1 LSDDQGLVRRIKELE
16 AEVSRLQGL
25 AAIPYRAVI
34 DDMSELIV
42 RWKPDGTR
50 LFVNNAYCR
59 LFGASREEL
68 IGTTFWPL
76 INEEDRQAVQAR
88 IAGLTVD
95 SPVTT
100 GNHRAIGPDGQV
112 IWMEWVDRA
121 IFDDRQQ
128 LVELQSVGRDITKR
142 VQLEEDARRVARGDA
157 AARATA
163 AIAHDLRNVL
173 QVMSGV
179 TAVLERGQIESQDI
193 SDLHGAMRAARDL
206 LTRLDDVSHG
216 RVMQPVDVDLSDRVE
231 KLSGLLSAM
240 VGARIK
246 IERRIHEEPC
256 RIKGDPTQI
265 DQILLNL
272 VRNSWD
278 AMPQGGNIVIETEVA
293 TRPRLATARWPADVG
308 RFAVLRVSDD
318 GAGIS
323 AEILPRV
330 FDARITTK
338 PNGQGLGL
346 ATVKAIVDGHDGVV
360 TVESS
365 PAGTT
370 FELAFPLVVPEL

>member
-1 LSDDQGLVRRIKELE
+1 
-16 AEVSRLQGL
+16 
-25 AAIPYRAVI
+25 VI

-59 LFGASREEL
+59 LFGATREEL

-76 INEEDRQAVQAR
+76 ISDEDREEVKAR
-88 IAGLTVD
+88 IASLSVD
-95 SPVTT
+95 NQVTT
-100 GNHRAIGPDGQV
+100 GQHRAIGSDGQV
-112 IWMEWVDRA
+112 ICMEWVDRA
-121 IFDDRQQ
+121 IFDDNGH
-128 LVELQSVGRDITKR
+128 LIELQSVGRDITKR

-179 TAVLERGQIESQDI
+179 TAVLERGQIDSQDL
-193 SDLHGAMRAARDL
+193 SDLHGAMRAAKDL

-216 RVMQPVDVDLSDRVE
+216 RVMQPIDVDLSDRVE
-231 KLSGLLSAM
+231 KLSGLLTAM

-246 IERRIHEEPC
+246 VERRIHKEPC
-256 RIKGDPTQI
+256 RIKGDPTQV

-278 AMPQGGNIVIETEVA
+278 AMPQGGSIVIETEIA
-293 TRPRLATARWPADVG
+293 TRPRLATARWPSNVG

-318 GAGIS
+318 GSGIS
-323 AEILPRV
+323 AEILPRI

-338 PNGQGLGL
+338 PSGQGLGL
-346 ATVKAIVDGHDGVV
+346 ATVKTIVDSHGGVV

-365 PAGTT
+365 PSGTI

>member
-1 LSDDQGLVRRIKELE
+1 MSDDQGLVRRIKELE
-16 AEVSRLQGL
+16 AEVSRLQDL
-25 AAIPYRAVI
+25 AAIPYRAVV

-59 LFGASREEL
+59 LFGATREEI
-68 IGTTFWPL
+68 IGTTFWHL
-76 INEEDRQAVQAR
+76 VNEEDREAVQAR

-100 GNHRAIGPDGQV
+100 GQHRAIGPDGQV

-121 IFDDRQQ
+121 IFDDKQR

-142 VQLEEDARRVARGDA
+142 VQLEEDARRVVRGDA

-193 SDLHGAMRAARDL
+193 SDLHGAMRAARAL

-216 RVMQPVDVDLSDRVE
+216 RVMKPIDVDLSDRVE
-231 KLSGLLSAM
+231 KLSGLLTAM

-246 IERRIHEEPC
+246 IQRRIHKEPC

-278 AMPQGGNIVIETEVA
+278 AMPQGVNIVIETDVA
-293 TRPRLATARWPADVG
+293 TRPRLASACWPANGG
-308 RFAVLRVSDD
+308 RFSVLRVSDD
-318 GAGIS
+318 GSGIS

-365 PAGTT
+365 PTGTT

>member
-1 LSDDQGLVRRIKELE
+1 M
-16 AEVSRLQGL
+16 SRLQDL

-59 LFGASREEL
+59 LFDATREEL

-76 INEEDRQAVQAR
+76 INEDDRQEVQAR
-88 IAGLTVD
+88 IAALTVD
-95 SPVTT
+95 DPVTT
-100 GNHRAIGPDGQV
+100 GQHRAIGPDGQV

-121 IFDDRQQ
+121 IFDEQRR
-128 LVELQSVGRDITKR
+128 LVELQSVGRDVTKR

-157 AARATA
+157 AARAIA

-179 TAVLERGQIESQDI
+179 TAVIERGQIEKQDI

-216 RVMQPVDVDLSDRVE
+216 RVMQPVDVDLNERVE
-231 KLSGLLSAM
+231 KLCGLLTAM

-246 IERRIHEEPC
+246 IRTRIHKVPC
-256 RIKGDPTQI
+256 RMKGDPTQI
-265 DQILLNL
+265 DQSLLNL
-272 VRNSWD
+272 VRNAWD
-278 AMPQGGNIVIETEVA
+278 AMPEGGTIVIETDIA
-293 TRPRLATARWPADVG
+293 SKPRLATARWPANVG
-308 RFAVLRVSDD
+308 RFAVLRVSDE
-318 GAGIS
+318 GMGIS
-323 AEILPRV
+323 PEILPRV

-346 ATVKAIVDGHDGVV
+346 ATVKAIVDGHGGAIA
-360 TVESS
+360 VESRPGS
-365 PAGTT
+365 TT
-370 FELAFPLVVPEL
+370 FELAFPLVVAEV